1 MFALDHDTDIE
12 ESQNVN
18 GVSVLENTYKYILT
32 RKREYTQNLSQCFMF
47 NLHYHIYLTKD
58 WTCLNL
64 WIWTGNGFLN
74 DDGYKTV

>member
-58 WTCLNL
+58 
-64 WIWTGNGFLN
+64 
-74 DDGYKTV
+74 